1 MDSEPAE
8 GQLSSIFSE
17 GEPSLGEAR
26 LRLISFDIDGTLET
40 GEPPGKI
47 TLEMV
52 REAKA
57 RGWLIGSCSDRP
69 ASAQRLMWEKCAIEV
84 DFAVVKNH
92 LEVVRSQFQADS
104 YLHIGDTE
112 VDRWYA
118 EHSGFEFLHV
128 AEAENLEWL
137 A

>member
-1 MDSEPAE
+1 MNGDPAE
-8 GQLSSIFSE
+8 SQLSSVFSE

-47 TLEMV
+47 TLDMV

-69 ASAQRLMWEKCAIEV
+69 ASAQRIMWERSAIEV
-84 DFAVVKNH
+84 DFAVVKNQ
-92 LEVVRSQFQADS
+92 LGIVRNKCQA
-104 YLHIGDTE
+104 E
-112 VDRWYA
+112 R
-118 EHSGFEFLHV
+118 
-128 AEAENLEWL
+128 
-137 A
+137 

>member
-1 MDSEPAE
+1 V
-8 GQLSSIFSE
+8 
-17 GEPSLGEAR
+17 
-26 LRLISFDIDGTLET
+26 RLISFDIDGTLET

-52 REAKA
+52 RRAQA
-57 RGWLIGSCSDRP
+57 LGWLIGSCSDRP
-69 ASAQRLMWEKCAIEV
+69 ASAQRLMWEKSAIAV
-84 DFAVVKNH
+84 DFAVVKNQ
-92 LEVVRSQFQADS
+92 LEVVRSRFQAER

-118 EHSGFEFLHV
+118 EHSGFEFLDV
-128 AEAENLEWL
+128 ADAGNLEWL